1 MTALDAWSRHRPH
14 GARWWRRVVLA
25 GFGIAALLAVTHLMV
40 GTRSAFAGLSAADDE
55 LIVLAAGFCGLTF
68 GAAAVAQRGAVHMA
82 IPLRGLVVVQV
93 ACAFTDRFLPGGLGT
108 LATNGRFLRRLG
120 MTSPQATAAV
130 GLKGAAGALVHVV
143 SLLAV
148 VPWLLRHP
156 PPIALSVPVVPEPGL
171 AQWLALALVVLAA
184 AAWLGVCRDA
194 VARGG
199 RVAARAVR
207 QTGHAARLVL
217 AQRAKVGQ
225 LVGGSVAFTCLHALA
240 FSMCVIAT
248 GGTAPW
254 PDLVAVYL
262 VGAALAALVPVP
274 GGIGAE
280 EASLFLGLTAV
291 GVSPVPALA
300 GVLWFRLISF
310 WLPTLPG
317 AVAFGFLVRR
327 QRL

>member
-1 MTALDAWSRHRPH
+1 LRQLVP
-14 GARWWRRVVLA
+14 
-25 GFGIAALLAVTHLMV
+25 AALAVVALVALTRTMV
-40 GTRSAFAGLSAADDE
+40 GSRSAFVGLSAADDE

-82 IPLRGLVVVQV
+82 VPLRGLVVVQV

-120 MTSPQATAAV
+120 MTPPQATAAV
-130 GLKGAAGALVHVV
+130 GLKGAAGALVHVA
-143 SLLAV
+143 SLIAV
-148 VPWLLRHP
+148 VPWLLSHP
-156 PPIALSVPVVPEPGL
+156 PPLALSAPDWPEPRL
-171 AQWLALALVVLAA
+171 VQWLALALVAVLA
-184 AAWLGVCRDA
+184 AAWLGVRRDA
-194 VARGG
+194 VAGGG

-240 FSMCVIAT
+240 FGVCVIAT

-254 PDLVAVYL
+254 PDLIAVYL

-291 GVSPVPALA
+291 GVAPVPALA

-317 AVAFGFLVRR
+317 ALAFGFLVRR
-327 QRL
+327 RQL